1 MKDPRAALVNGLS
14 HPAGRELSGHQDL
27 LGFYHY
33 KRTQGPCFPPARITC
48 WWQRMGLGLLQ
59 QSSKAAEGPWV
70 RGARRSQG
78 AGVPGGQVWE
88 TAKSRAHFL
97 QVSSGPWPSPGVCAR
112 LCDRSDATFLPQ
124 HPSPN
129 TTSPSSVLM
138 PRPSPFWAH

>member
-14 HPAGRELSGHQDL
+14 HPVGRELSGHQDL

-33 KRTQGPCFPPARITC
+33 KRTKGHASLLHASPAGGRGWGWGC
-48 WWQRMGLGLLQ
+48 
-59 QSSKAAEGPWV
+59 SFCKAPEGPWV